1 MKVTDY
7 TFLTI
12 TKIYNASWR
21 LSCMVLVGMKTILV
35 KRSDSLYI
43 GNSFSLLSIFV
54 LFLLVVSTVQN
65 EIYFRP
71 VDAQILNNS
80 QGSNAAVDINETVT
94 RSTNNTLDIGSNNTI
109 QDLTLPEL
117 FERVEKSVVQVTTT
131 AGAQEPGSFRS
142 GIGSGFVYNND
153 GLIITNYHVIAPSVR
168 LSSEPVQGETN
179 GGVDINVAFEDGTI
193 YQATL
198 EGADRFSDIAVI
210 DIPDDAQNRLVPL
223 PIGNSSE
230 LRVGQQ
236 VVAIGNPFGLSGS
249 MTEGIV
255 SGLGRLIPS
264 SEEEQLPPFPDGT
277 PLPPPQDPFNPDV
290 PQQPPPLTPGNP
302 NDEPLEA
309 QRRGS
314 FSIPDIIQTDA
325 PINPGNSGGPLLDLR
340 GEVIGMNTAIFSSTG
355 ESAGVGFAIPSN
367 TLKKVVPAL
376 ISSGVYQHPWLGIS
390 GTDVT
395 PEIAEALGL
404 SQAKGFL
411 VTDITSESPAD
422 KAGIRGGYKIDDING
437 REIALGGDIIV
448 AIDNNTV
455 RKIDDILSY
464 LEREK
469 TVGDRVQLT
478 VLRDGNIEQTLPT
491 ILAARPGSTS
501 MLQQPSQEEQQQQQ
515 QKQGKPAWLGISGT
529 SLAPEIA
536 QALGLTP
543 ETRGVLVVEVAAGSP
558 ADKAGIRGGYKIDD
572 INGREIVLG
581 GDIIVAIDNR
591 TVTTL
596 ENILTYLSNEK
607 QAGEIAQLN
616 ILRDGSNS
624 QVSVTLAEIPPSDL
638 QSRQDGEQQPQLEI
652 IP

>member
-1 MKVTDY
+1 LM
-7 TFLTI
+7 
-12 TKIYNASWR
+12 
-21 LSCMVLVGMKTILV
+21 
-35 KRSDSLYI
+35 
-43 GNSFSLLSIFV
+43 FV
-54 LFLLVVSTVQN
+54 LFLLVVSTTYN
-65 EIYFRP
+65 EMYSKP

-80 QGSNAAVDINETVT
+80 QSSNDAININETT
-94 RSTNNTLDIGSNNTI
+94 APSANNTLDIGSNNTV

-117 FERVEKSVVQVTTT
+117 FERAEKSVVQVTTT
-131 AGAQEPGSFRS
+131 SGAEEPGSFRS
-142 GIGSGFVYNND
+142 GIGSGFVYNDD
-153 GLIITNYHVIAPSVR
+153 GLIVTNYHVIAPSVR
-168 LSSEPVQGETN
+168 LSSELVQGEIN
-179 GGVDINVAFEDGTI
+179 DGVDINVAFEDGTI

-198 EGADRFSDIAVI
+198 VGADRFSDIAVI
-210 DIPDDAQNRLVPL
+210 DIPEDARDRLVPL

-277 PLPPPQDPFNPDV
+277 PLPPPQDPFNPEA
-290 PQQPPPLTPGNP
+290 PLQPPLDEVPPSTPPGNP
-302 NDEPLEA
+302 DDELMEA

-367 TLKKVVPAL
+367 TVKKVVPAL

-390 GTDVT
+390 GTDIT

-404 SQAKGFL
+404 SEAKGFL

-422 KAGIRGGYKIDDING
+422 KAGIRGGYKIDNING

-469 TVGDRVQLT
+469 TVGDQVQLT

-491 ILAARPGSTS
+491 VLAARPGSTS
-501 MLQQPSQEEQQQQQ
+501 VLQQSSQQEQQQQQQ

-529 SLAPEIA
+529 PMTPEIA

-543 ETRGVLVVEVAAGSP
+543 DARGVLVVEIVAGGP
-558 ADKAGIRGGYKIDD
+558 ADKAGIRGGYKIDN
-572 INGREIVLG
+572 INGREIALG
-581 GDIIVAIDNR
+581 GDIIVAIDNM
-591 TVTTL
+591 TVTIL
-596 ENILTYLSNEK
+596 ENILTYISNEK
-607 QAGEIAQLN
+607 QAGETAQLN
-616 ILRDGSNS
+616 ILRDGRNS
-624 QVSVTLAEIPPSDL
+624 QVNVTLGEMPQSEL
-638 QSRQDGEQQPQLEI
+638 QGRQDGEQQPQLEI

>member
-1 MKVTDY
+1 MLVRVTTEQGD
-7 TFLTI
+7 
-12 TKIYNASWR
+12 
-21 LSCMVLVGMKTILV
+21 
-35 KRSDSLYI
+35 
-43 GNSFSLLSIFV
+43 LLSN
-54 LFLLVVSTVQN
+54 T
-65 EIYFRP
+65 
-71 VDAQILNNS
+71 
-80 QGSNAAVDINETVT
+80 
-94 RSTNNTLDIGSNNTI
+94 TLDIGSNNTI

-117 FERVEKSVVQVTTT
+117 FERVETSVVQVTTT
-131 AGAQEPGSFRS
+131 SGTDVPDAFRS

-153 GLIITNYHVIAPSVR
+153 GLIITNYHVIAPSIPSAEV
-168 LSSEPVQGETN
+168 LAQEEPGNV
-179 GGVDINVAFEDGTI
+179 VDINVAFEDGTI
-193 YQATL
+193 YPATL
-198 EGADRFSDIAVI
+198 VGADRFSDIAVI
-210 DIPDDAQNRLVPL
+210 DIPDDAKNKLVPL

-264 SEEEQLPPFPDGT
+264 SEDEQQLPPLPDGI
-277 PLPPPQDPFNPDV
+277 PIPPPGEPSIPGLPPQDQLPPSLPPTVPDD
-290 PQQPPPLTPGNP
+290 LTQT
-302 NDEPLEA
+302 

-367 TLKKVVPAL
+367 TLQKVIPSL

-395 PEIAEALGL
+395 PEIAEALGFNE
-404 SQAKGFL
+404 SRGFL

-422 KAGIRGGYKIDDING
+422 KAGIRGGYKIDNING

-469 TVGDRVQLT
+469 NVGDNVQLT
-478 VLRDGNIEQTLPT
+478 VLRNGSIQETLPT
-491 ILAARPGSTS
+491 TLAARPGSTAQLNLS
-501 MLQQPSQEEQQQQQ
+501 SQQEQQQQQ

-529 SLAPEIA
+529 AVTPEIA
-536 QALGLTP
+536 QAMGLTP
-543 ETRGVLVVEVAAGSP
+543 DTKGTLVIEVIAGGP
-558 ADKAGIRGGYKIDD
+558 ADKAGIRGGYKIDN
-572 INGREIVLG
+572 INGREIALG
-581 GDIIVAIDNR
+581 GDIIVGIDNR

-596 ENILTYLSNEK
+596 ENILTYISNEK
-607 QAGEIAQLN
+607 QAGDTVQLS
-616 ILRDGSNS
+616 IIRDGTSS
-624 QVSVTLAEIPPSDL
+624 QANVTLGEIPQTDL
-638 QSRQDGEQQPQLEI
+638 QGRQGEGQQPQLEI

>member
-1 MKVTDY
+1 MK
-7 TFLTI
+7 
-12 TKIYNASWR
+12 S
-21 LSCMVLVGMKTILV
+21 ILV
-35 KRSDSLYI
+35 RRSNILYNC
-43 GNSFSLLSIFV
+43 NSFSLLLMFV
-54 LFLLVVSTVQN
+54 LFLLVVSTTYY
-65 EIYFRP
+65 EMYSKP

-80 QGSNAAVDINETVT
+80 QSSNDAFNINETT
-94 RSTNNTLDIGSNNTI
+94 ARSTNNTLDIGSNNTV

-117 FERVEKSVVQVTTT
+117 FERAEKSVVQVTTT
-131 AGAQEPGSFRS
+131 SGAVEPGSFRS
-142 GIGSGFVYNND
+142 GIGSGFVYNDN
-153 GLIITNYHVIAPSVR
+153 GLIVTNYHVIAPSVL
-168 LSSEPVQGETN
+168 LSSELVQGEAN
-179 GGVDINVAFEDGTI
+179 DGVDINVAFEDGTI

-198 EGADRFSDIAVI
+198 VGADRFSDIAVI
-210 DIPDDAQNRLVPL
+210 DIPEDARDRLVPL

-277 PLPPPQDPFNPDV
+277 PLPPPQDPFNPEA
-290 PQQPPPLTPGNP
+290 PLQPPLDEVPPSTPPGDP
-302 NDEPLEA
+302 NDELMEA

-367 TLKKVVPAL
+367 TVKKVVPAL
-376 ISSGVYQHPWLGIS
+376 ISSGAYQHPWLGIS
-390 GTDVT
+390 GTDIT

-404 SQAKGFL
+404 SEAKGFL

-422 KAGIRGGYKIDDING
+422 KAGIRGGYKIDNING

-469 TVGDRVQLT
+469 TVGDPVQLT

-501 MLQQPSQEEQQQQQ
+501 VLQQSSQQEQQQQQQ

-529 SLAPEIA
+529 SLTPEIA
-536 QALGLTP
+536 EALGLTSD
-543 ETRGVLVVEVAAGSP
+543 TRGVLVVEMVAGGP
-558 ADKAGIRGGYKIDD
+558 ADKAGIRGGYKIDI
-572 INGREIVLG
+572 INGREIALG

-596 ENILTYLSNEK
+596 ENILTYIGNEK
-607 QAGEIAQLN
+607 QAGETAQLD
-616 ILRDGSNS
+616 ILRDGRSS
-624 QVSVTLAEIPPSDL
+624 QVNVTLGEMPQSEL
-638 QSRQDGEQQPQLEI
+638 QGRQDGEQQPQLEI

>member
-1 MKVTDY
+1 M
-7 TFLTI
+7 
-12 TKIYNASWR
+12 
-21 LSCMVLVGMKTILV
+21 
-35 KRSDSLYI
+35 
-43 GNSFSLLSIFV
+43 FV
-54 LFLLVVSTVQN
+54 LLLLVVSTVYN
-65 EIYFRP
+65 EIYSA
-71 VDAQILNNS
+71 DAQVLNDS
-80 QGSNAAVDINETVT
+80 QSSNDAVNINETTT
-94 RSTNNTLDIGSNNTI
+94 RAANNTLDIGSNNTI

-117 FERVEKSVVQVTTT
+117 FERAEKSVVQVTTT
-131 AGAQEPGSFRS
+131 SGAGEPGSFRS
-142 GIGSGFVYNND
+142 GIGSGFVYNDD
-153 GLIITNYHVIAPSVR
+153 GLIVTNYHVIAPSIR
-168 LSSEPVQGETN
+168 LSSDLVQGEAN
-179 GGVDINVAFEDGTI
+179 NGVDINVAFEDGTI

-198 EGADRFSDIAVI
+198 VGADRFSDIAVI
-210 DIPDDAQNRLVPL
+210 DIPEDAKNRLVPL

-277 PLPPPQDPFNPDV
+277 PLPPPQDPSNPGA
-290 PQQPPPLTPGNP
+290 PLQPPLDEMPPPNRPGNP
-302 NDEPLEA
+302 DDELMEA

-376 ISSGVYQHPWLGIS
+376 ISSGAYQHPWLGIS
-390 GTDVT
+390 GTDIT

-404 SQAKGFL
+404 SEAKGFL

-422 KAGIRGGYKIDDING
+422 KAGIRGGYKIDNING

-448 AIDNNTV
+448 AIDNNPV

-469 TVGDRVQLT
+469 TVGDQVQLT

-491 ILAARPGSTS
+491 VLAARPGSTS
-501 MLQQPSQEEQQQQQ
+501 VLQQSSQQEQQQQQQ

-529 SLAPEIA
+529 SLTPEIA

-543 ETRGVLVVEVAAGSP
+543 DTRGVLVVEIVAGGP
-558 ADKAGIRGGYKIDD
+558 ADKAGIRGGYKIDN
-572 INGREIVLG
+572 INGREIALG
-581 GDIIVAIDNR
+581 GDIIVAIDNT

-596 ENILTYLSNEK
+596 ENILTYISNEK
-607 QAGEIAQLN
+607 QAGDTAQLN
-616 ILRDGSNS
+616 ILRDGRSS
-624 QVSVTLAEIPPSDL
+624 QVNVTLGEMPQSEL
-638 QSRQDGEQQPQLEI
+638 QGRQDGEQQPQLEI

>member
-1 MKVTDY
+1 MYSK
-7 TFLTI
+7 
-12 TKIYNASWR
+12 
-21 LSCMVLVGMKTILV
+21 
-35 KRSDSLYI
+35 
-43 GNSFSLLSIFV
+43 
-54 LFLLVVSTVQN
+54 
-65 EIYFRP
+65 P

-80 QGSNAAVDINETVT
+80 QGSNAVVNVNETAT
-94 RSTNNTLDIGSNNTI
+94 RSANNTLDIGSNNTV

-117 FERVEKSVVQVTTT
+117 FERAEKSVVQVTTT
-131 AGAQEPGSFRS
+131 SGAGEPGSFRS
-142 GIGSGFVYNND
+142 GIGSGFVYNDD
-153 GLIITNYHVIAPSVR
+153 GLIVTNYHVIAPSVR
-168 LSSEPVQGETN
+168 LSSELVQGETN
-179 GGVDINVAFEDGTI
+179 DGVDINVAFEDGTI

-198 EGADRFSDIAVI
+198 VGADRFSDIAVI
-210 DIPDDAQNRLVPL
+210 DIPDDAKDRLVPL

-277 PLPPPQDPFNPDV
+277 PLPPPQDPFNPEA
-290 PQQPPPLTPGNP
+290 PLQPPLDEVPPSTPPGNP
-302 NDEPLEA
+302 DDELMEA

-367 TLKKVVPAL
+367 TVKKVVPAL

-390 GTDVT
+390 GTDIT

-404 SQAKGFL
+404 SEAKGFL

-422 KAGIRGGYKIDDING
+422 KAGIRGGYKIDNING

-469 TVGDRVQLT
+469 TVGDQVQLT

-491 ILAARPGSTS
+491 VLAARPGSTS
-501 MLQQPSQEEQQQQQ
+501 VLQQSSQQEQQQQQQ

-529 SLAPEIA
+529 SLTPEIA
-536 QALGLTP
+536 QALGITP
-543 ETRGVLVVEVAAGSP
+543 DTKGVLVVEIVAGGP
-558 ADKAGIRGGYKIDD
+558 ADKAGIRGGYIIDN
-572 INGREIVLG
+572 INGREIALG

-596 ENILTYLSNEK
+596 ENILTYISNEK
-607 QAGEIAQLN
+607 QAGETALLN
-616 ILRDGSNS
+616 ILRDGRSS
-624 QVSVTLAEIPPSDL
+624 QVTVTLGEMPQSAL
-638 QSRQDGEQQPQLEI
+638 QGRQDGEQQPQLEI

>member
-1 MKVTDY
+1 MK
-7 TFLTI
+7 
-12 TKIYNASWR
+12 S
-21 LSCMVLVGMKTILV
+21 ILV
-35 KRSDSLYI
+35 RRSNILYNC
-43 GNSFSLLSIFV
+43 NSFSLLLIFV
-54 LFLLVVSTVQN
+54 LLLLVVSSYN
-65 EIYFRP
+65 ETYSKP

-80 QGSNAAVDINETVT
+80 QSSNDAVT
-94 RSTNNTLDIGSNNTI
+94 RSANNTLDIGSNNTV

-117 FERVEKSVVQVTTT
+117 FERAEKSVVQVTTT
-131 AGAQEPGSFRS
+131 SGAGEPGSFRS
-142 GIGSGFVYNND
+142 GIGSGFVYNDD
-153 GLIITNYHVIAPSVR
+153 GLIVTNYHVIAPSIR
-168 LSSEPVQGETN
+168 LSSELVQGEAN
-179 GGVDINVAFEDGTI
+179 DGVDINVAFEDGTI
-193 YQATL
+193 YQANL
-198 EGADRFSDIAVI
+198 VGADRFSDIAVI
-210 DIPDDAQNRLVPL
+210 DIPEDARNRLVPL

-277 PLPPPQDPFNPDV
+277 PLPPPQDPSNPEA
-290 PQQPPPLTPGNP
+290 PLQPPNP
-302 NDEPLEA
+302 PSSPDEELLEA

-390 GTDVT
+390 GTDIT
-395 PEIAEALGL
+395 PEIAEVLGL
-404 SQAKGFL
+404 SEAKGFL

-422 KAGIRGGYKIDDING
+422 KAGIRGGYKIDNING

-469 TVGDRVQLT
+469 TVGDQVQLT

-501 MLQQPSQEEQQQQQ
+501 VLQQSSQQEQQQQQ
-515 QKQGKPAWLGISGT
+515 QEQGKPAWLGVSGT
-529 SLAPEIA
+529 PLTPEIA

-543 ETRGVLVVEVAAGSP
+543 DTRGVLVIEIVAGGP
-558 ADKAGIRGGYKIDD
+558 ADKAGIRGGYKIDN
-572 INGREIVLG
+572 INGREIALG

-596 ENILTYLSNEK
+596 ENILTYISNEK
-607 QAGEIAQLN
+607 QAGETAQLN
-616 ILRDGSNS
+616 ILRDSRSS
-624 QVSVTLAEIPPSDL
+624 QVNVTLGEMPQSDL
-638 QSRQDGEQQPQLEI
+638 QGRQDGEQQPQLEI

>member
-1 MKVTDY
+1 MNKVLVELTEKLAINKLGSIRLIF
-7 TFLTI
+7 TILTSLLIIFLTI
-12 TKIYNASWR
+12 QF
-21 LSCMVLVGMKTILV
+21 G
-35 KRSDSLYI
+35 
-43 GNSFSLLSIFV
+43 SIIP
-54 LFLLVVSTVQN
+54 FLA
-65 EIYFRP
+65 E
-71 VDAQILNNS
+71 AQILNNNANE
-80 QGSNAAVDINETVT
+80 SNNRTGDLLSNT
-94 RSTNNTLDIGSNNTI
+94 TLDIGSNNTI

-117 FERVEKSVVQVTTT
+117 FAKVESSVVQVTTT
-131 AGAQEPGSFRS
+131 SGTDVPDAFRS

-153 GLIITNYHVIAPSVR
+153 GLIITNYHVIAPSIPSAEV
-168 LSSEPVQGETN
+168 LAQEEAGNV
-179 GGVDINVAFEDGTI
+179 VDINVAFEDGTI
-193 YQATL
+193 YPATL
-198 EGADRFSDIAVI
+198 VGADRFSDIAVI
-210 DIPDDAQNRLVPL
+210 DIPDDAKNKLVPL

-264 SEEEQLPPFPDGT
+264 SEDEQQLPPLPDGI
-277 PLPPPQDPFNPDV
+277 PIPPPGEPSIPGLPPQDQLPPSLPPTVPDD
-290 PQQPPPLTPGNP
+290 LTQT
-302 NDEPLEA
+302 

-367 TLKKVVPAL
+367 TLQKVIPSL

-395 PEIAEALGL
+395 PEIAEALGFNE
-404 SQAKGFL
+404 SRGFL

-422 KAGIRGGYKIDDING
+422 KAGIRGGYKIDNING
-437 REIALGGDIIV
+437 REIALGGDIVV

-469 TVGDRVQLT
+469 NVGDNVQLT
-478 VLRDGNIEQTLPT
+478 VLRNGSIQETLPT
-491 ILAARPGSTS
+491 TLAARPGSTAQLDLS
-501 MLQQPSQEEQQQQQ
+501 SQREQQQQQQ

-529 SLAPEIA
+529 AVTPEIA
-536 QALGLTP
+536 QAMGLTP
-543 ETRGVLVVEVAAGSP
+543 DTKGTLVIEVVAGGP
-558 ADKAGIRGGYKIDD
+558 ADKAGIRGGYKIDN
-572 INGREIVLG
+572 INGREIALG
-581 GDIIVAIDNR
+581 GDIIVGIDNR

-596 ENILTYLSNEK
+596 ENILTYISNEK
-607 QAGEIAQLN
+607 QAGDTVQLS
-616 ILRDGSNS
+616 ILRDGTSS
-624 QVSVTLAEIPPSDL
+624 QANVTLGEIPQADL
-638 QSRQDGEQQPQLEI
+638 QGRQGEGQQPQLDI

>member
-1 MKVTDY
+1 MNKVLVELTEKLAINKLGSIRLIF
-7 TFLTI
+7 TILTSLLIIFLTI
-12 TKIYNASWR
+12 QF
-21 LSCMVLVGMKTILV
+21 G
-35 KRSDSLYI
+35 
-43 GNSFSLLSIFV
+43 SIIP
-54 LFLLVVSTVQN
+54 FLA
-65 EIYFRP
+65 E
-71 VDAQILNNS
+71 AQILNNNAS
-80 QGSNAAVDINETVT
+80 ESNNRTGDLLSNT
-94 RSTNNTLDIGSNNTI
+94 TLDIGSNNTI

-117 FERVEKSVVQVTTT
+117 FGKVESSVVQVTTT
-131 AGAQEPGSFRS
+131 SGTDVPDAFRS

-153 GLIITNYHVIAPSVR
+153 GLIITNYHVIAPSIPSAEV
-168 LSSEPVQGETN
+168 LAQEETGN
-179 GGVDINVAFEDGTI
+179 VVDINVAFEDGTI
-193 YQATL
+193 YPATL
-198 EGADRFSDIAVI
+198 VGADRFSDIAVI
-210 DIPDDAQNRLVPL
+210 DIPDDAKNKLVPL

-264 SEEEQLPPFPDGT
+264 SEDEQQLPPLPDGI
-277 PLPPPQDPFNPDV
+277 PIPPPGEPSIPGLPPQDQLPPSLPPTVPDD
-290 PQQPPPLTPGNP
+290 LTQT
-302 NDEPLEA
+302 

-367 TLKKVVPAL
+367 TLQKVIPSL

-395 PEIAEALGL
+395 PEIAEALGFNE
-404 SQAKGFL
+404 SRGFL

-422 KAGIRGGYKIDDING
+422 KAGIRGGYKIDNING

-469 TVGDRVQLT
+469 NVGDNVQLT
-478 VLRDGNIEQTLPT
+478 VLRNGSIQETLPT
-491 ILAARPGSTS
+491 TLAARPGSTAQLDLS
-501 MLQQPSQEEQQQQQ
+501 SQQEQQQQQ

-529 SLAPEIA
+529 AVTPEIA
-536 QALGLTP
+536 QAMGLTP
-543 ETRGVLVVEVAAGSP
+543 DTKGTLVIEVVAGGP
-558 ADKAGIRGGYKIDD
+558 ADKAGIRGGYKIDN
-572 INGREIVLG
+572 INGREIALG
-581 GDIIVAIDNR
+581 GDIIVGIDNR

-596 ENILTYLSNEK
+596 ENILTYISNEK
-607 QAGEIAQLN
+607 QAGDTVQLS
-616 ILRDGSNS
+616 ILRDGTSS
-624 QVSVTLAEIPPSDL
+624 QANVTLGEIPQTDL
-638 QSRQDGEQQPQLEI
+638 QGRQGEGQQPQLDI

>member
-1 MKVTDY
+1 MS
-7 TFLTI
+7 
-12 TKIYNASWR
+12 KI
-21 LSCMVLVGMKTILV
+21 IL
-35 KRSDSLYI
+35 
-43 GNSFSLLSIFV
+43 NSFKFNLSWLALTLTVFV
-54 LFLLVVSTVQN
+54 FLVFIVSATQN
-65 EIYFRP
+65 ENHSKSAQ
-71 VDAQILNNS
+71 AQILNNT
-80 QGSNAAVDINETVT
+80 VDNTNEKNNNETAPT
-94 RSTNNTLDIGSNNTI
+94 LANNTLDIGSNNTI

-117 FERVEKSVVQVTTT
+117 FERAEKSVVQVTTT
-131 AGAQEPGSFRS
+131 SGRDGLELFRS

-153 GLIITNYHVIAPSVR
+153 GLIITNYHVVAPSISPPGELIR
-168 LSSEPVQGETN
+168 GETN
-179 GGVDINVAFEDGTI
+179 DGVDINVAFEDGTI
-193 YQATL
+193 YPATL
-198 EGADRFSDIAVI
+198 VGADPFSDIAVI
-210 DIPDDAQNRLVPL
+210 DIPEDAKNRLVPL

-264 SEEEQLPPFPDGT
+264 SEEEQLPDGL
-277 PLPPPQDPFNPDV
+277 PIPPPQDPSIPEIPQLPPGDQAPPSLPPANPDGEIRE
-290 PQQPPPLTPGNP
+290 TPR
-302 NDEPLEA
+302 
-309 QRRGS
+309 QGS

-367 TLKKVVPAL
+367 TLNKVVPGL

-404 SQAKGFL
+404 MEAKGFL
-411 VTDITSESPAD
+411 VTDITSGSPAD
-422 KAGIRGGYKIDDING
+422 KAGIRGGYKIDNIDG

-469 TVGDRVQLT
+469 KVGDQVRIT
-478 VLRDGNIEQTLPT
+478 VLKGGNVQQTLPT
-491 ILAARPGSTS
+491 DLAARPGSAS
-501 MLQQPSQEEQQQQQ
+501 QLQQSSQQEQQ
-515 QKQGKPAWLGISGT
+515 QGKPAWLGISGT
-529 SLAPEIA
+529 ALTPEIA
-536 QALGLTP
+536 QAVGLTP
-543 ETRGVLVVEVAAGSP
+543 DTRGFLVIEVAAGGP
-558 ADKAGIRGGYKIDD
+558 ADKAGIRGGYKIGDVG
-572 INGREIVLG
+572 GREIPLG
-581 GDIIVAIDNR
+581 GDIIIGIDNR

-596 ENILTYLSNEK
+596 ENILTYLGNEK
-607 QAGEIAQLN
+607 QAGDTVQLN

-624 QVSVTLAEIPPSDL
+624 QASVILGEIP
-638 QSRQDGEQQPQLEI
+638 QGRQEGEQQPQLEI

>member
-1 MKVTDY
+1 MK
-7 TFLTI
+7 
-12 TKIYNASWR
+12 S
-21 LSCMVLVGMKTILV
+21 ILV
-35 KRSDSLYI
+35 RRSDILDNC
-43 GNSFSLLSIFV
+43 NSFSLLVMFV
-54 LFLLVVSTVQN
+54 LFLLVVSTIHN
-65 EIYFRP
+65 EMCFKP
-71 VDAQILNNS
+71 ADAQILNNS
-80 QGSNAAVDINETVT
+80 QSSNAAVNVNETTT
-94 RSTNNTLDIGSNNTI
+94 RSANNTLDIGSNNTV

-117 FERVEKSVVQVTTT
+117 FERAEKSVVQVTTT
-131 AGAQEPGSFRS
+131 SGAEQPGSFRS
-142 GIGSGFVYNND
+142 GIGSGFVYNDD
-153 GLIITNYHVIAPSVR
+153 GLIVTNYHVIAPSVR
-168 LSSEPVQGETN
+168 LSSELVQGETN
-179 GGVDINVAFEDGTI
+179 DGVDINVAFEDGTI

-198 EGADRFSDIAVI
+198 VGADRFSDIAVI
-210 DIPDDAQNRLVPL
+210 DIPEDARDRLVPL

-277 PLPPPQDPFNPDV
+277 PLPPPQDPFNPEA
-290 PQQPPPLTPGNP
+290 PLQPPLDEVPPSTPPGNP
-302 NDEPLEA
+302 DDELMEA

-367 TLKKVVPAL
+367 TVKKVVPAL

-390 GTDVT
+390 GTDIT

-404 SQAKGFL
+404 SEAKGFL

-422 KAGIRGGYKIDDING
+422 KAGIRGGYKIDNING

-469 TVGDRVQLT
+469 TVGDQVQLT

-491 ILAARPGSTS
+491 VLAARPGSTS
-501 MLQQPSQEEQQQQQ
+501 VLQQSSQQEQQQQQQ

-529 SLAPEIA
+529 SLTPEIA
-536 QALGLTP
+536 QALGITP
-543 ETRGVLVVEVAAGSP
+543 DTKGVMVVEIVAGGP
-558 ADKAGIRGGYKIDD
+558 ADKAGIRGGYKIDN
-572 INGREIVLG
+572 INGREIALG

-596 ENILTYLSNEK
+596 ENILTYISNEK
-607 QAGEIAQLN
+607 QAGETAQLN
-616 ILRDGSNS
+616 ILRDGRSS
-624 QVSVTLAEIPPSDL
+624 QVSVTLGEMPQSEL
-638 QSRQDGEQQPQLEI
+638 QGRQDGEQQPQLEI

>member
-1 MKVTDY
+1 MKTLL
-7 TFLTI
+7 F
-12 TKIYNASWR
+12 R
-21 LSCMVLVGMKTILV
+21 LSRIVSNG
-35 KRSDSLYI
+35 
-43 GNSFSLLSIFV
+43 SFSV
-54 LFLLVVSTVQN
+54 LPISVCLLLVMSTVQS
-65 EIYFRP
+65 EIYSIP
-71 VDAQILNNS
+71 INAQTVTNT
-80 QGSNAAVDINETVT
+80 QGSNTAVDKNDTVT
-94 RSTNNTLDIGSNNTI
+94 SLANNTLDIGSNNTI

-131 AGAQEPGSFRS
+131 SRGGEESGSLPS

-153 GLIITNYHVIAPSVR
+153 GLIITNYHVITPS
-168 LSSEPVQGETN
+168 LSNQLVQREIDN
-179 GGVDINVAFEDGTI
+179 GVDINVAFEDGTI

-198 EGADRFSDIAVI
+198 VGADRFSDIAVI
-210 DIPDDAQNRLVPL
+210 DIPEEARNRLVPL
-223 PIGNSSE
+223 PVGNSSG

-264 SEEEQLPPFPDGT
+264 SDEEQLPPIPDGT
-277 PLPPPQDPFNPDV
+277 PMPPPQDPSNPEA
-290 PQQPPPLTPGNP
+290 PLQPPRDEVPPSLPPGNP
-302 NDEPLEA
+302 DEESRET

-367 TLKKVVPAL
+367 TINKVVPAL

-395 PEIAEALGL
+395 PDIAEALGV
-404 SQAKGFL
+404 SEAKGFL
-411 VTDITSESPAD
+411 VTGITSESPAD
-422 KAGIRGGYKIDDING
+422 KAGIRGGYKIDNING
-437 REIALGGDIIV
+437 REITLGGDIIV

-469 TVGDRVQLT
+469 AVGEPVQLT
-478 VLRDGNIEQTLPT
+478 VLRDGSIQQTLPA
-491 ILAARPGSTS
+491 ILAARPGSN
-501 MLQQPSQEEQQQQQ
+501 MQLAQPSQQEQQQQQ
-515 QKQGKPAWLGISGT
+515 EKQGKPAWLGISGT
-529 SLAPEIA
+529 ALTPEIA
-536 QALGLTP
+536 QAVGLTP
-543 ETRGVLVVEVAAGSP
+543 DSRGVLVVEVEAGGP
-558 ADKAGIRGGYKIDD
+558 ADKAGIRGGYIIDN
-572 INGREIVLG
+572 INGREITLG

-607 QAGEIAQLN
+607 QAGDTLQLD
-616 ILRDGSNS
+616 ILRDGRSS
-624 QVSVTLAEIPPSDL
+624 QVNVALGEIPQSEL
-638 QSRQDGEQQPQLEI
+638 QGRQEGGQQPQLEI